1 MEPTNGA
8 SDQNRW
14 REEAL
19 RLFPE
24 ILTQLRYKVS
34 KVSKTSGGGLGCQ
47 MRQVG
52 GQERANTLTGT
63 GNRVISVYLV
73 ELLES
78 RRSKAGDQ
86 VENATSS
93 SHHGARSS

>member
-24 ILTQLRYKVS
+24 ILTVEIQSEQSEQNIRWRFRVS
-34 KVSKTSGGGLGCQ
+34 DEAGWGPGKSKH
-47 MRQVG
+47 
-52 GQERANTLTGT
+52 ADWHW
-63 GNRVISVYLV
+63 
-73 ELLES
+73 
-78 RRSKAGDQ
+78 K
-86 VENATSS
+86 
-93 SHHGARSS
+93 